1 MTISWQDTSDIYD
14 PTWTWPDYSAWTA
27 SDADDD
33 EPELIDNDPVPTDEE
48 KH

>member
-1 MTISWQDTSDIYD
+1 MGVVQVGRGAKPVTDV
-14 PTWTWPDYSAWTA
+14 
-27 SDADDD
+27 DDD